1 MLLVLN
7 SDLNV
12 LIGSR
17 QNRGDIITSQPQ
29 DHLHWAN
36 TDFRGRCVDTIRLSG
51 VQLPGVA
58 RSANRELSEGTLL
71 ALDLAVT
78 LRRKIAFH
86 YSPIVEMLI
95 SLHVLHDPE
104 RQGVLLPWM
113 VRFREKVS
121 PDLMRELRHFGG
133 CYNRWIDTAAD
144 VLRNEGAQ
152 DLGVSGFIERLT
164 ALDPPAF
171 AGRLLG
177 GRVDSRLIRRV
188 FAGEAS
194 VDAISLAAEF
204 DTVEGHQALE
214 ELFAD
219 VPGVKARLA
228 ALLDGYW
235 TTYFR
240 DEFYWIELLL
250 VRSIREAVIE
260 LEREDPG
267 SFLVRLS
274 RGGLTVDGAVLA
286 PSSAG
291 PPASGWPADDLDR
304 IYLLPSV
311 FLYPETLVVGG
322 PRRVIASYPVSPGV
336 YLSRE
341 TLNPPQ
347 NLSLL
352 LKVLADDTRL
362 KILKLTAE
370 RRRFTQEL
378 AGELDLAEPTVSRH
392 LKLLREAELITGEKE
407 GNYIYYSLR
416 LERVADLQTRL
427 LDFFRT

>member
-1 MLLVLN
+1 
-7 SDLNV
+7 
-12 LIGSR
+12 
-17 QNRGDIITSQPQ
+17 
-29 DHLHWAN
+29 
-36 TDFRGRCVDTIRLSG
+36 
-51 VQLPGVA
+51 
-58 RSANRELSEGTLL
+58 L
-71 ALDLAVT
+71 ALDLAAT
-78 LRRKIAFH
+78 LRRKITFQ
-86 YSPIVEMLI
+86 YSPIIEMLI

-133 CYNRWIDTAAD
+133 HYNRWLDAAAD

-152 DLGVSGFIERLT
+152 DLSVAGFIERLT
-164 ALDPPAF
+164 ALEPTAF
-171 AGRLLG
+171 VGRLLG
-177 GRVDSRLIRRV
+177 GKVDADLIRRIL
-188 FAGEAS
+188 AGEAS
-194 VDAISLAAEF
+194 VDAIGLSVEV
-204 DTVEGHQALE
+204 DTLETRQALQ

-219 VPGVKARLA
+219 VPGVKARLS

-235 TTYFR
+235 TAYFR

-267 SFLVRLS
+267 SLLVRLS
-274 RGGLTVDGAVLA
+274 RGALGMDGEILA
-286 PSSAG
+286 TSSSG
-291 PPASGWPADDLDR
+291 SPASGWSADGLDR

-322 PRRVIASYPVSPGV
+322 PRRVVASYPVSPGV
-336 YLSRE
+336 YLRRE

-392 LKLLREAELITGEKE
+392 LKLLREVELIAGEKE

-416 LERVADLQTRL
+416 LERLADLQTRL

>member
-1 MLLVLN
+1 MVLD
-7 SDLNV
+7 S
-12 LIGSR
+12 
-17 QNRGDIITSQPQ
+17 TT
-29 DHLHWAN
+29 A
-36 TDFRGRCVDTIRLSG
+36 
-51 VQLPGVA
+51 
-58 RSANRELSEGTLL
+58 
-71 ALDLAVT
+71 

-86 YSPIVEMLI
+86 YSPVVEMLI

-104 RQGVLLPWM
+104 RQAVLLPWM

-121 PDLMRELRHFGG
+121 PDLMRELRHFGSH
-133 CYNRWIDTAAD
+133 YRRWIDVAAD
-144 VLRNEGAQ
+144 VLRKEGAQ
-152 DLGVSGFIERLT
+152 DLDVAGFIERLA

-171 AGRLLG
+171 VNRLLA
-177 GRVDSRLIRRV
+177 GRVDPDLSQRIL
-188 FAGEAS
+188 AGEAS
-194 VDAISLAAEF
+194 VNDVSLAAEF
-204 DTVEGHQALE
+204 DAPEGRQALA

-219 VPGVKARLA
+219 VPGVRARLA

-235 TTYFR
+235 TAYFR

-260 LEREDPG
+260 LGREDPG
-267 SFLVRLS
+267 SLLSRLS
-274 RGGLTVDGAVLA
+274 RGVLGVDGEVLA
-286 PSSAG
+286 TSLAGSSAG
-291 PPASGWPADDLDR
+291 SWQVDGFDR
-304 IYLLPSV
+304 IYLVPSV
-311 FLYPETLVVGG
+311 FLYPESLVVDAS
-322 PRRVIASYPVSPGV
+322 RRIMASYPVSPGV
-336 YLSRE
+336 YLRRE

-378 AGELDLAEPTVSRH
+378 ANELDLAEPTISRH
-392 LKLLREAELITGEKE
+392 LKLLREAELIVGEKE

-416 LERVADLQTRL
+416 LERVADLPTRL